1 MPSFN
6 QFPHVF
12 EPVRIGKMD
21 LKNRLVFSPVV
32 SGHASIREGE
42 VTEALVEFIGAQ
54 CRTGVSL
61 VNIGASP
68 VDFGRARDFFG
79 CLSVTRD
86 TDMAGLR
93 RLAEEAHRYECAISA
108 ELLHAGRIAKPDALS
123 GRKAFVPWIAPDM
136 DPAKVQEITEE
147 EMEEVVTLFQN
158 AAKRLAWAGFDQILI
173 HSAHG
178 NLVSAFLSPLTNQRT
193 DRFGGSLENRA
204 RFPLMVVESV
214 REAVGDSINIEM
226 RVSQN
231 EYAPG
236 SITLDDVIA
245 YLQLAQSHL
254 DSVHLSGGWIFHDDL
269 IRKMMPSYTEPRCLN
284 IERTAIIKEALDIP
298 VTCVGNIP
306 SMQAAEEILA
316 AKQADLVAMA
326 RNILA
331 DTDFVHKAYRG
342 RQDETRPCIRCIE
355 CAARPS
361 FGGGVRCSV
370 NPQLGREL
378 KYSEV
383 PLARAR
389 KKIMVIG
396 GGPAGMQA
404 AQTAIKRGH
413 DVTLYERANELG
425 GRLREASSLYCKEDC
440 HKAYMLWDIRETHG
454 SGAEIV
460 LNTEATSELVRSEAP
475 DAVIL
480 ACGGDTFLPPIE
492 GIDNAKVISVSQA
505 DLREVPIAKRVVVLG
520 GGLSGLEC
528 AIDLAR
534 EGKTVSIIDQFAEDD
549 LWREVKKELR
559 SGLVELKERYGV
571 KIIDRSTVLKIT
583 DEGIVYRD
591 AQEQEQTEPGGTY
604 IASFGTKPNQAF
616 ITSIKDVL
624 PDVYTVGDARK
635 GRNIFWANM
644 DAFNVAVE
652 L

>member
-1 MPSFN
+1 MVSFN
-6 QFPHVF
+6 EFPHVF
-12 EPVRIGKMD
+12 EPIRIGRVNF
-21 LKNRLVFSPVV
+21 KNRLVFSPVV

-42 VTEALVEFIGAQ
+42 VTEALVEFIAAQ
-54 CRTGVSL
+54 CRSGVAL

-93 RLAEEAHRYECAISA
+93 RLAEEAHRYECGISA
-108 ELLHAGRIAKPDALS
+108 ELLHAGRIAKPDALE

-136 DPAKVQEITEE
+136 NPDKFQEITEE
-147 EMEEVVTLFQN
+147 EMAQVVVLFQN
-158 AAKRLAWAGFDQILI
+158 AAKRLAWAGFDQVLI

-193 DRFGGSLENRA
+193 DKFGGSLENRI
-204 RFPLMVVESV
+204 RFPMMVIKGV
-214 REAVGDSINIEM
+214 REAVGDAINIEM

-236 SITLDDVIA
+236 SITLEDVIA
-245 YLQLAQSHL
+245 YLQEAQSYL

-284 IERTAIIKEALDIP
+284 IERTAIIKAALEIP

-306 SMQAAEEILA
+306 SARAAEEILA
-316 AKQADLVAMA
+316 GGQADLVAMA

-331 DTDFVHKAYRG
+331 DMNFVHKAFRG
-342 RQDETRPCIRCIE
+342 KQDETRPCIRCIE

-383 PLARAR
+383 TRAQTA
-389 KKIMVIG
+389 KKVMIIG

-404 AQTAIKRGH
+404 VQTAVKRGH
-413 DVTLYERANELG
+413 QVTLYERASELG

-440 HKAYMLWDIRETHG
+440 HKAYMLWDIRETEQC
-454 SGAEIV
+454 GAQII
-460 LNTEATSELVRSEAP
+460 LNTEVTAELVQEQAP
-475 DAVIL
+475 DAVII
-480 ACGGDTFLPPIE
+480 ACGGQTWLPPIE
-492 GIDNAKVISVSQA
+492 GINNPKVVTVTQA
-505 DLREVPIAKRVVVLG
+505 DLREVPIGNKVVVLG

-528 AIDLAR
+528 AIDLAHD
-534 EGKTVSIIDQFAEDD
+534 GKDVCIIDSMAEDD

-559 SGLVELKERYGV
+559 SGLIELKQRYGV
-571 KIIDRSTVLKIT
+571 KLIDCATIIRVTND
-583 DEGIVYRD
+583 GIVYRD
-591 AQEQEQTEPGGTY
+591 AQGGQQTEPGETY
-604 IASFGTKPNQAF
+604 IASFGTRPDHGF
-616 ITSIKDVL
+616 INSIKAAL
-624 PDVYTVGDARK
+624 PDVYTVGDARQ